1 MGGLSAILT
10 ALVVLVLIMAGYINP
25 KAYAVILLIGLY
37 ALAYLVPIG
46 LTYVIICQ
54 PLLNLYTNNE
64 LVPHYSP
71 VRSLVFHTMTQVL
84 LRFISHTLSLIHIS
98 EPTRPLYIS
107 YAVFCLKKK
116 KKNSSKNKAHNRHY

>member
-64 LVPHYSP
+64 LVPHVLCVDTVSYTHL
-71 VRSLVFHTMTQVL
+71 RAHETSLHLVCRL
-84 LRFISHTLSLIHIS
+84 LL
-98 EPTRPLYIS
+98 E
-107 YAVFCLKKK
+107 KKK
-116 KKNSSKNKAHNRHY
+116 KKQLQKQGSQSTLLKYTEITQISELRQ